1 MQSYDYETEHRPAN
15 RMQHV
20 DTLSRAFNVLV
31 IEDNPFEW
39 NLSVCQNQDPKI
51 VEILY
56 FESTPGV
63 SKNLIPRFKGP
74 HRIIRKLR
82 SDRYFVADVE
92 GFQNSQRPYQG
103 VWEPANMR
111 PWIMNK

>member
-20 DTLSRAFNVLV
+20 DALSRAFDVLV

-51 VEILY
+51 VEI
-56 FESTPGV
+56 
-63 SKNLIPRFKGP
+63 
-74 HRIIRKLR
+74 RKLLEVKEDKLYEMR
-82 SDRYFVADVE
+82 NGVVYRKKGNELLSYAPTNMEKHVLFQVHI
-92 GFQNSQRPYQG
+92 GFLN
-103 VWEPANMR
+103 
-111 PWIMNK
+111 